1 MKDVQTHLCLLEAEA
16 IEIMRE
22 AAKLMK
28 DAGLIVITAFTSSFR
43 SERQMLRDMMA
54 PGEFVEG
61 VCGHTPVRR
70 GRMGRQRLSCQGA
83 LWSAKELHKDR

>member
-1 MKDVQTHLCLLEAEA
+1 MKDVQTHLSLLEAEA

-22 AAKLMK
+22 VAKLMK
-28 DAGLIVITAFTSSFR
+28 DAGLIVITAFISSFR

-54 PGEFVEG
+54 TGDFFEG

-70 GRMGRQRLSCQGA
+70 RRTGRQRPSCQSA
-83 LWSAKELHKDR
+83 LWLA